1 MRGVAAHT
9 HVRIRPP
16 ARWAGI
22 GVGELWQHRELAYFL
37 AKRDLQVRYKQTA
50 LGAVWA
56 LAQPIALTVIFAL
69 VMGRVVDLPTGGVPY
84 YLIALSGVTV
94 WTFVASAISTGAT
107 SLVSDANLLSKVY
120 FPRLL
125 LPLTK
130 VGALG
135 LDLLISMV
143 LLVVVAAVTGY
154 VPGVQILLLPF
165 FLAIAVLGVVGFAIL
180 GSSLNVRYRDVSAL
194 IPLVVLL
201 GLFITPVAYPASLVA
216 VGAWAHLYA
225 INPFAT
231 AITGVRWAVLGTEAP
246 GLISILIS
254 VAGGLIL
261 LVAGVISFRRNEA
274 YVADLI

>member
-1 MRGVAAHT
+1 VSAGPAPA

-16 ARWAGI
+16 GRWAGI
-22 GVGELWQHRELAYFL
+22 GFAELWQHRELAYFL
-37 AKRDLQVRYKQTA
+37 TKRDLQVRYKQTA
-50 LGAVWA
+50 LGALWA
-56 LAQPIALTVIFAL
+56 LAQPIALTAIFAL
-69 VMGRVVDLPTGGVPY
+69 VMGRVIDLPTGGVPY

-94 WTFVASAISTGAT
+94 WTFIASAVSAGAT

-130 VGALG
+130 VAAMG
-135 LDLLISMV
+135 LDLLIAMV
-143 LLVVVAAVTGY
+143 LLVVVAAVTGHI
-154 VPGVQILLLPF
+154 PGVQILTLPL
-165 FLAIAVLGVVGFAIL
+165 FLAIAVLAVVAFAIL

-194 IPLVVLL
+194 IPVCILL

-216 VGAWAHLYA
+216 TGAWAHLYA

-246 GLISILIS
+246 GATSIMIS

-261 LVAGVISFRRNEA
+261 LVAGVFSFRRNEA